1 MPRKFSSLLFDMAR
15 LQADIEREQRRPQP
29 NWIAL
34 LRMKLL
40 RLRLKDRMHAVVLAA
55 AHHRRRNNA
64 HASGVTA

>member
-55 AHHRRRNNA
+55 ARHHRRNNA